1 MSRFLRCA
9 HIDRYGSL
17 TGVDLGPLSPG
28 LNVVYGPNEAGKS
41 TIASFIGGVLFGWE
55 EARGVRNTYRPA
67 EGERSG
73 SLEFEERDN
82 GSVSVVSRARNA
94 EGLQGDAGVVS
105 DLDSATYRTMFW
117 LTSDELRSLSNTSDV
132 TARLLAAGSATGTSP
147 SAAYV
152 EVEQRIAALTAPAG
166 EGSIGELA
174 GELEA
179 VRAQV
184 AAAAEEVELLKQQ
197 DRERRELVEGRAVA
211 AARLDEA
218 ADRLESLRLARVRM
232 ESIDA
237 QVRSREAELATLRAD
252 YDQAVAEGASA
263 ANASCPQDL
272 LAIDGPA
279 ERMLRDSVDELADE
293 QAKAM
298 RAVDAAR
305 ENAAASTASYEALL
319 EIGEDPGTLER
330 SRTTRRFQVAVSI
343 LLPLAFVVAAVLV
356 FAYGRQSRS
365 LSFTVF
371 GIGLM
376 VFAGLLAAGAL
387 AVLLRPDKRAEVL
400 EERRKN
406 AQWVMVQDQKKL
418 EAAERAKA
426 DVDDRVRVFLGDSG
440 LGAAEGSIRQA
451 RALLDD
457 ARDERSRLSL
467 ENQRLSALAMR
478 IASEDAA
485 LEALRDEREALLSE
499 NGLVS
504 DATTAQLDALIHDA
518 VAQRDALGSA
528 LDDMNE
534 RFGALDRRLGRALDD
549 TTFDRAKA
557 RFHQL
562 RCQMRERKHELVE
575 LLLAKRMLE
584 KAIAAWESRSQPE
597 VYAQASRLFEALTD
611 GAWVRMNMTPE
622 GHLTA
627 VSPAGEVRDVR
638 HLSLGTCQQLYLALR
653 VAMLMQAT
661 AVGRDIPVIA
671 DDILVHFD
679 ATRRACAAQVL
690 AELARTRQ
698 VIVFT
703 CHRQTVA
710 ALRDADPTLECL
722 QL

>member
-1 MSRFLRCA
+1 MSRFLQRV

-17 TGVDLGPLSPG
+17 AGLDLGPLSPG

-41 TIASFIGGVLFGWE
+41 SIASFIGGVLFGWE
-55 EARGVRNTYRPA
+55 EARGVRNTYRPS

-73 SLEFEERDN
+73 SLEFKERA
-82 GSVSVVSRARNA
+82 GESSSVVSRVRND

-166 EGSIGELA
+166 EGSVGELA
-174 GELEA
+174 SELEA
-179 VRAQV
+179 ARAQV

-218 ADRLESLRLARVRM
+218 ADRLESLRLARVRV

-237 QVRSREAELATLRAD
+237 QIQSRETEIGALRAE
-252 YDQAVAEGASA
+252 YDQAAAEGAAA
-263 ANASCPQDL
+263 ANTNCPQDL
-272 LAIDGPA
+272 LALDGPV
-279 ERMLRDSVDELADE
+279 ERALRDSVDELADE
-293 QAKAM
+293 QAKAV

-305 ENAAASTASYEALL
+305 ENAATSAASYEALL
-319 EIGEDPGTLER
+319 EIGEDQGALER
-330 SRTTRRFQVAVSI
+330 GRTTRRFQVIASI
-343 LLPLAFVVAAVLV
+343 LLPVAFIVAAVLV
-356 FAYGRQSRS
+356 FAYGRHSQS

-400 EERRKN
+400 EERRKD

-418 EAAERAKA
+418 EAAERAK
-426 DVDDRVRVFLGDSG
+426 DHVDDRVRAFLDDSG

-457 ARDERSRLSL
+457 AREERSRLSL
-467 ENQRLSALAMR
+467 ENQRLSALSMR
-478 IASEDAA
+478 IASESAA
-485 LEALRDEREALLSE
+485 LETLRGEREALLAE
-499 NGLVS
+499 NGLAFDGTV
-504 DATTAQLDALIHDA
+504 AQVDTLIHDA

-528 LDDMNE
+528 LDDMNG
-534 RFGALDRRLGRALDD
+534 RFDALDRRLGRALDD

-575 LLLAKRMLE
+575 LLLAKRILE

-597 VYAQASRLFEALTD
+597 VYAQASWLFEALTD